1 MCLTQPRTGCQR
13 AVDEKPEEK
22 KAKLWFLLCLE
33 NDVIKLLAWTA
44 ENVGNIP
51 KKKYVRQL
59 INTNIMSL
67 SSFYGVCGICQFSKI
82 FLL

>member
-1 MCLTQPRTGCQR
+1 MCLTHPGTGCRR

-44 ENVGNIP
+44 ENVGNTP
-51 KKKYVRQL
+51 KKNML
-59 INTNIMSL
+59 GS
-67 SSFYGVCGICQFSKI
+67 
-82 FLL
+82 